1 MKKISDLR
9 VKNKLISL
17 MLVAIALLGAIS
29 AYTISKEK
37 DQAYTERTASLR
49 NNVEVAESVVNYYRQ
64 QAAQLG
70 EETAKAQAIAQ
81 LNKLRYDGD
90 NYFWV
95 LKPDLTIVTHPIK
108 PNLNGTSASAIT
120 DGDGRFHWREMVKVS
135 QPPEGGV
142 LDYTWRSPEGE
153 LKPKISYV
161 KRVNGWNWIIGSGVH
176 VSDIEEQF
184 ITSAWQ
190 IAGMTLIAAVI
201 LLVAG
206 AFVSRDIV
214 MPLDELVEKFDR
226 IAGGDLRVQCGYTR
240 EDEIGKLARR
250 MDTAMTSVRE
260 ALRIAH
266 DEAKQ
271 SSTMASSIASAS
283 EQSAQSIQSQRAELE
298 QLATAMNEMTATVA
312 DVADHA
318 EQTAQATNEIADMA
332 EVGNH
337 KLDSTVAS
345 IREVA
350 ERIASADKLVN
361 QVKQGV
367 MQISDVAGVIQGIS
381 EQTNLLALNAA
392 IEAAR
397 AGEQGRGFAVVAD
410 EVRSLAQG
418 TQKSTTEIQGTI
430 EELTNNAIEAAEAM
444 TSSHQSSEASVA
456 TALETQQQLKDMVAA
471 LYQSNDRVVQI
482 AAAAEQQGTVSE
494 EMNQNVSNIHNSANE
509 VSGAATHL
517 AEQSQ
522 LLADSARE
530 LDSKLDHFEVA

>member
-1 MKKISDLR
+1 MKRISDLR
-9 VKNKLISL
+9 VKNKLVAL
-17 MLVAIALLGAIS
+17 MLVAVVLLAGIS
-29 AYTISKEK
+29 AYTINKERE
-37 DQAYTERTASLR
+37 QSYAERTASLR
-49 NNVEVAESVVNYYRQ
+49 ANIEVAQSVVAYYRQ
-64 QAAQLG
+64 QAPQIG
-70 EETAKAQAIAQ
+70 EQEAKEQAIAQ
-81 LNKLRYDGD
+81 LNKLRYDGN

-95 LKPDLTIVTHPIK
+95 LKPDLTIVNHPIK
-108 PNLNGTSASAIT
+108 PKLNGTSADGLT
-120 DGDGRFHWREMVKVS
+120 DGEGKHHWREMVEVS
-135 QPPEGGV
+135 QGAQGGV

-153 LKPKISYV
+153 MKPKISYV
-161 KRVNGWNWIIGSGVH
+161 KRVDGWNWIIGSGVH
-176 VSDIEEQF
+176 VSDIEARVIQ
-184 ITSAWQ
+184 SAWQ
-190 IAGMTLIAAVI
+190 IGGLTLLSGAI

-206 AFVSRDIV
+206 GFVSRDIV
-214 MPLDELVEKFDR
+214 VPLDELVEKFDR
-226 IAGGDLRVQCGYTR
+226 IAGGDLRIECGYTR
-240 EDEIGKLARR
+240 HDEIGKLARR
-250 MDTAMTSVRE
+250 MDTAMSSVRE
-260 ALRIAH
+260 ALRVAH

-283 EQSAQSIQSQRAELE
+283 EESAQSIQSQRAQLE

-318 EQTAQATNEIADMA
+318 EQTAQATNDISSMADD
-332 EVGNH
+332 GNH

-350 ERIASADKLVN
+350 ERIAAADKLVN

-367 MQISDVAGVIQGIS
+367 MEISDVATVIQGIS

-418 TQKSTTEIQGTI
+418 TQKSTTQIQGTI
-430 EELTNNAIEAAEAM
+430 ESLTNNAIEAAEAM
-444 TSSHQSSEASVA
+444 TSSHQSSEDSVN
-456 TALETQQQLKDMVAA
+456 TALETQEQLKAMVSA
-471 LYQSNDRVVQI
+471 LHGSNDRVVQI
-482 AAAAEQQGTVSE
+482 AAAAEEQGTVSE

-509 VSGAATHL
+509 ISGAASHL

-530 LDSKLDHFEVA
+530 LDSKLDRFEVV

>member
-1 MKKISDLR
+1 MKNISDLR
-9 VKNKLISL
+9 VKNKLVAL
-17 MLVAIALLGAIS
+17 MLIAIALLVAIS
-29 AYTISKEK
+29 MFTIQKER
-37 DQAYTERTASLR
+37 DQAYAERTASLR
-49 NNVEVAESVVNYYRQ
+49 ANIEVAQSVVNYYRQ
-64 QAAQLG
+64 QASRIG
-70 EETAKAQAIAQ
+70 EEEAKTQAIAQ
-81 LNKLRYDGD
+81 LNQLRYDGD

-95 LKPDLTIVTHPIK
+95 LKPDLTIVNHPIK
-108 PNLNGTSASAIT
+108 PKLNGTSANSLT
-120 DGDGRFHWREMVKVS
+120 DGDGKHHWREMVTVS
-135 QPPEGGV
+135 KGSQGGV

-153 LKPKISYV
+153 MKPKISYV
-161 KRVNGWNWIIGSGVH
+161 KRVNGWNWIIGSGTH
-176 VSDIEEQF
+176 VSDIEAQF
-184 ITSAWQ
+184 IQSAWQ
-190 IAGMTLIAAVI
+190 IGGLTLIAGVI
-201 LLVAG
+201 LLVCG

-214 MPLDELVEKFDR
+214 VPLDELVEKFDR
-226 IAGGDLRVQCGYTR
+226 IAGGDLRIECGYTR
-240 EDEIGKLARR
+240 HDEIGKLARR
-250 MDTAMTSVRE
+250 MDTAMGSVRE
-260 ALRIAH
+260 AMRVAH

-283 EQSAQSIQSQRAELE
+283 EQSAQSIQSQRAQLE

-318 EQTAQATNEIADMA
+318 EQTAQATNDISSMA
-332 EVGNH
+332 ENSNH

-350 ERIASADKLVN
+350 ERIAGADKLVN

-367 MQISDVAGVIQGIS
+367 MEISDVATVIQGIS

-418 TQKSTTEIQGTI
+418 TQKSTTQIQGTI
-430 EELTNNAIEAAEAM
+430 EALTNNAIEAAEAM
-444 TSSHQSSEASVA
+444 KSSHTSSEASVE
-456 TALETQQQLKDMVAA
+456 TALETQQQLKDMVSA
-471 LYQSNDRVVQI
+471 LHGSNDRVVQI
-482 AAAAEQQGTVSE
+482 AAAAEEQGTVSE

-509 VSGAATHL
+509 VSGAASHL

-530 LDSKLDHFEVA
+530 LDRQLDHFEV